1 MNIKATKKEKTI
13 EKLVQIVCV
22 AITIAGCLLFASC
35 STEDV
40 CGNITGYDI
49 DCNTAGPDCVY
60 YLYIDGQKEAV
71 TRDTWNQAY
80 VGDYICIGY

>member
-35 STEDV
+35 
-40 CGNITGYDI
+40 
-49 DCNTAGPDCVY
+49 
-60 YLYIDGQKEAV
+60 
-71 TRDTWNQAY
+71 
-80 VGDYICIGY
+80 